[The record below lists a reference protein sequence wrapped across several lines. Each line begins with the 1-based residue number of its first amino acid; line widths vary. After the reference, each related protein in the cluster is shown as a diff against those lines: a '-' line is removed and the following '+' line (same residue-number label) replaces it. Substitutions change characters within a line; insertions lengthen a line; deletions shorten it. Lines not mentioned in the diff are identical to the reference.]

1 MNAIPTHPGSASA
14 VSTSQEYSSGPAA
27 VPTELSHGL
36 GDLACAIGNQMQCD
50 VCSIYRLDRQRQ
62 ALILSATVGLR
73 QDCIERLRMNITE
86 GLCGLV
92 VQQRQ
97 PVRIAARAGDHPNFK
112 FFPEAGEE
120 PYESF
125 LGAPVING
133 ASIVG
138 VLVVQTIEPRS
149 FTDREIKA
157 LVLAGRQMGPL
168 LDQLRQQPESP

>member
-1 MNAIPTHPGSASA
+1 MNTNQAFVGGPYA
-14 VSTSQEYSSGPAA
+14 QSSPPDQTLTAGR
-27 VPTELSHGL
+27 LSHEL
-36 GDLACAIGNQMQCD
+36 GDIACAIGNQLQCD

-73 QDCIERLRMNITE
+73 QYCIERLRMNITE

-97 PVRIAARAGDHPNFK
+97 PVSVAACAGDHPNFK

-120 PYESF
+120 PNESF
-125 LGAPVING
+125 LGAPVIHA

-149 FTDREIKA
+149 FSNWEIKA
-157 LVLAGRQMGPL
+157 LVLAGRKMGPL